1 MVVELCGLQG
11 GQGEGG
17 GLGVVDGER
26 GLLEAGCLQW
36 QRGAVKGNITCMA
49 RLSEQIGQRSRQN
62 CKNQHI
68 SVREE
73 IEPSYRA

>member
-1 MVVELCGLQG
+1 MDLVAWQGSCYWVASMVVELCGLQG

-49 RLSEQIGQRSRQN
+49 RLSEQIGQR
-62 CKNQHI
+62 
-68 SVREE
+68 
-73 IEPSYRA
+73 